1 MKRKSS
7 RHKNLQRAAGW
18 CKAAGAVTV
27 NTSWSCAPN
36 DCISDIYI
44 DIYYLRYILV
54 GCDGGDAP

>member
-18 CKAAGAVTV
+18 CKAAGAVAV

-36 DCISDIYI
+36 DCIY